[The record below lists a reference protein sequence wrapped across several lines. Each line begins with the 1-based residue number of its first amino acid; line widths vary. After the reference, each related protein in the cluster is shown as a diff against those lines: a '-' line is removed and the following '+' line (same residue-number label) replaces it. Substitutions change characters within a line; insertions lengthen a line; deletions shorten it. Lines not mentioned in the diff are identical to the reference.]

1 MQTRIYRS
9 YISQKHQIEEK
20 MRSVGSMA
28 AIFNSV
34 GQGPPRGGLCRA
46 ESADPTPTSRPTFLC
61 TWCQSQ
67 RVSVSRSQIWQ
78 TASAACGRIRVI
90 NHNIYDLDVNNL
102 KLTLTPY
109 NFMWNGHGRH
119 EQTKTACEQF
129 VGCFPFTLFASNSK
143 DSKRDIIKQSTA
155 FRCICI
161 LRF

>member
-1 MQTRIYRS
+1 MQTFMQTRIYRS

-28 AIFNSV
+28 AILNSV

-78 TASAACGRIRVI
+78 TASV
-90 NHNIYDLDVNNL
+90 LPL
-102 KLTLTPY
+102 KLI
-109 NFMWNGHGRH
+109 F
-119 EQTKTACEQF
+119 E
-129 VGCFPFTLFASNSK
+129 
-143 DSKRDIIKQSTA
+143 IIENDHY
-155 FRCICI
+155 F
-161 LRF
+161 